1 MDTVDERPT
10 VLLADDSQRILE
22 TVSKLLNSKFKIV
35 AAVNDGERAVE
46 AASRLRPDLAILDI
60 TMPGLDGFQA
70 ARNIKRVSCKTKI
83 LFLTGHESDEYVS
96 AAAESDTQG
105 CVFKSRMYSD
115 LIVAVGQALAG
126 QIFIAASRPR
136 KI

>member
-1 MDTVDERPT
+1 MDTIDERPT
-10 VLLADDSQRILE
+10 ILLADDSQRILE
-22 TVSKLLNSKFKIV
+22 TVSRLLNSRFKIV

-46 AASRLRPDLAILDI
+46 AANRLMPDLAILDI

-70 ARNIKRVSCKTKI
+70 ARNIKRVSCKTRI

-96 AAAESDTQG
+96 AAVGSDTQG

-115 LIVAVGQALAG
+115 LIVAIEQALAG
-126 QIFIAASRPR
+126 QVFISVSHPR
-136 KI
+136 ET